1 MYRNEILNLRSSS
14 SLLGSYVA
22 FTLAVL
28 LLSALSLFN
37 YDHMA
42 AGQSIGPTIAINPST
57 NKIYVADP
65 ASGIVSVIA
74 GATDTVAKVIK
85 IPVLAPV
92 SITLS
97 VNPSTNKIYVATHPA
112 GVGGG
117 MMFVIAGSTDTIA
130 KSFPIL

>member
-1 MYRNEILNLRSSS
+1 
-14 SLLGSYVA
+14 
-22 FTLAVL
+22 
-28 LLSALSLFN
+28 
-37 YDHMA
+37 MA
-42 AGQSIGPTIAINPST
+42 AGQSIPGPTIVISINPSS

-74 GATDTVAKVIK
+74 GTTDTVTKTIK
-85 IPVLAPV
+85 IPVPAPV

-97 VNPSTNKIYVATHPA
+97 VNPSSNKIYVATHPA
-112 GVGGG
+112 AGGGG

>member
-1 MYRNEILNLRSSS
+1 
-14 SLLGSYVA
+14 LGPHVA

-28 LLSALSLFN
+28 LLSAPSLFN

-42 AGQSIGPTIAINPST
+42 AGQSIGLTIAINPST

-74 GATDTVAKVIK
+74 GATDTVTKSIK
-85 IPVLAPV
+85 IPVPPPI

-97 VNPSTNKIYVATHPA
+97 VNPSTNKIYVATHHA
-112 GVGGG
+112 GVGGV